1 MHLIA
6 KIMNY
11 QTKPGHLSNGEALRV
26 ANLDANRIAH
36 LRTSSEKQR
45 AKQAAIDKIKAGPLN
60 WGKK

>member
-1 MHLIA
+1 
-6 KIMNY
+6 MNY